1 MIWLTWRQFRTQA
14 MVAAGA
20 LAVLAIYLVILGNQ
34 MRQAYA
40 DDIVGCLADACT
52 AARRDFEE
60 AYGVPVALAGALLLG
75 VPALIGVFWG
85 APLITRELEEKT
97 DRMVWN
103 QSVTRTR
110 WLAVKL
116 TLLTLASMAVTGL
129 YSLLLTWSA
138 SRYDQ
143 LAGGRFAAM
152 TFAARDLVPIGYAAF
167 AFLLGTTIG
176 LLVRRTLPA
185 MALTLAVFAVVQILL
200 PITVRQHLMTPV
212 TTTVRLDLEAMGRS
226 DFMGVGPDGARID
239 GYTMPG
245 AWSLTTTS
253 KLYNAD
259 GTPYTAAQTE
269 QCHGSNQ
276 REDMA
281 CTAAQNIHFSYT
293 YHPADRYWRFQRTEL
308 AVFGGLSLM
317 LAGFCLLRI
326 RRYSS

>member
-1 MIWLTWRQFRTQA
+1 
-14 MVAAGA
+14 
-20 LAVLAIYLVILGNQ
+20 
-34 MRQAYA
+34 
-40 DDIVGCLADACT
+40 
-52 AARRDFEE
+52 
-60 AYGVPVALAGALLLG
+60 
-75 VPALIGVFWG
+75 VFWG

-185 MALTLAVFAVVQILL
+185 MALTLAVFAVVQIVL

-293 YHPADRYWRFQRTEL
+293 YHPADRYWRFQWTEL